1 MDHLNVTSEIFQYC
15 IAPLVYIVVVVQYC
29 ILFSICC
36 CCSFTNSCPTLC
48 NLMDCSMPG
57 FPVLH
62 YLLEFAQIQV
72 H

>member
-1 MDHLNVTSEIFQYC
+1 MDHLNVTSEIYQYC
-15 IAPLVYIVVVVQYC
+15 IAPLVHIVVVAQYY

-36 CCSFTNSCPTLC
+36 CCSVTKSCPTLC
-48 NLMDCSMPG
+48 NLIDCSMPG
-57 FPVLH
+57 FPVLN

>member
-1 MDHLNVTSEIFQYC
+1 MDHLNVTSEIYQYC
-15 IAPLVYIVVVVQYC
+15 IAPLVHIVAVAQYY

-36 CCSFTNSCPTLC
+36 CCSVTKSCPTLC

-57 FPVLH
+57 FPVIN